1 MSAVPSLFFTEDSF
15 DMDSLMVVFAVRVNL
30 FVWEDLVVLPVIL
43 FADVVAVETGESAEI
58 VDNLTLSSGK

>member
-1 MSAVPSLFFTEDSF
+1 MSTVPSLFFTEDS

-43 FADVVAVETGESAEI
+43 FADVVAEKTGESAEI